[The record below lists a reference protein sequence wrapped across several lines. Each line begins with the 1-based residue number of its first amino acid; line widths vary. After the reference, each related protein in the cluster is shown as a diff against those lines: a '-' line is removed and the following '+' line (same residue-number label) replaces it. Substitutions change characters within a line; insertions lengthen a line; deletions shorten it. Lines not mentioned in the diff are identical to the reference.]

1 MRLSANVHDVQ
12 YNWVSAF
19 GPLSSEEQWA
29 ASGKDL
35 HGCFWWTFNISG
47 IHVSD

>member
-19 GPLSSEEQWA
+19 GPFSSEEQWA

-35 HGCFWWTFNISG
+35 HGCFW
-47 IHVSD
+47 